1 MILLPTVPLPPVI
14 TEVPL
19 TTCAG
24 GGGRDSCSGV
34 RGVGVLDTP
43 PTAFTGATGGCTGA
57 GRGAGRD
64 LEGGRT
70 KGAELILTA
79 LPQLSVILKPS
90 RS

>member
-1 MILLPTVPLPPVI
+1 MALNDFSPVM
-14 TEVPL
+14 TGAPL

-24 GGGRDSCSGV
+24 GGGSCSGV
-34 RGVGVLDTP
+34 GGAGTLRAP
-43 PTAFTGATGGCTGA
+43 PTALTGA
-57 GRGAGRD
+57 GGGCKGATWRAGRGF
-64 LEGGRT
+64 EGGST